1 MITTWSTSGLSD
13 TALAALAFILS
24 SLEMPLRLREYAL
37 SHSGLLIVILK
48 NGAEGTG
55 SVSRSQAKGRGE
67 MRRPVRSLLF
77 IY

>member
-13 TALAALAFILS
+13 TALAALAVILS

-48 NGAEGTG
+48 NSAEGTG
-55 SVSRSQAKGRGE
+55 SISPCQAKDRAKKCGDLCGHYY
-67 MRRPVRSLLF
+67 L
-77 IY
+77 